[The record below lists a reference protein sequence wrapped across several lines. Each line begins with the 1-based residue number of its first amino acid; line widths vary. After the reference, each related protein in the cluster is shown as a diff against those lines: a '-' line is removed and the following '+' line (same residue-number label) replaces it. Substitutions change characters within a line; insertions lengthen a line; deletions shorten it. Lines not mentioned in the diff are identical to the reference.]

1 MSHHPLLFMPQPDA
15 IILDLDEV
23 VRQFRWQLLPKDQT
37 TQFISEV
44 IHTIICC
51 FFDNDTAEHELRQFV
66 GEVEYAE
73 DIYTEPT
80 VEIDR
85 RYGPAIW
92 ELGKTILAQL
102 RDLRVFDDAG
112 ELDYEYYSYE
122 IPDYPGTIL
131 KRIEV

>member
-1 MSHHPLLFMPQPDA
+1 
-15 IILDLDEV
+15 LDEA

-37 TQFISEV
+37 PHFINEV

-51 FFDNDTAEHELRQFV
+51 FADHDTAEHELRQFV

-73 DIYTEPT
+73 DIYREPT
-80 VEIDR
+80 VVIDQ

-92 ELGKTILAQL
+92 ELGKVILAQL
-102 RDLRVFDDAG
+102 RDLRVFDEVG

-122 IPDYPGTIL
+122 LPDFPGTIL
-131 KRIEV
+131 KHIEG